1 MILENDTPFTDC
13 ISEISN
19 RQVDNTKDLD
29 IAMPLYNLIKCSSS
43 YSKKSGSFWQYC
55 RGGPE
60 DNIKIFDDDV
70 TDDYK
75 QY

>member
-1 MILENDTPFTDC
+1 MILENDTPFTDG

-43 YSKKSGSFWQYC
+43 YSKKFFG
-55 RGGPE
+55 
-60 DNIKIFDDDV
+60 NIAEVDQKI
-70 TDDYK
+70 T
-75 QY
+75 

>member
-43 YSKKSGSFWQYC
+43 YSKNFFG
-55 RGGPE
+55 
-60 DNIKIFDDDV
+60 NIAEVD
-70 TDDYK
+70 
-75 QY
+75 

>member
-60 DNIKIFDDDV
+60 DNIKIF
-70 TDDYK
+70 
-75 QY
+75 